1 MKPVDQVGITF
12 ANLVLG
18 NGINNNVVNISFGA
32 FEFNPSE
39 DGKSVDPAP
48 VITCRLRTD
57 IPCARAL
64 YKVLGDLLESIDN
77 PKKPPDGK
85 TLKHDPAEPV
95 GKAN

>member
-32 FEFNPSE
+32 FAFNASE
-39 DGKSVDPAP
+39 DGKTVDPAP

-57 IPCARAL
+57 IPCARSL
-64 YKVLGDLLESIDN
+64 HKVLGDLLESIDH
-77 PKKPPDGK
+77 PKMVDGK
-85 TLKHDPAEPV
+85 TLKHDSAEPV